1 MLRSFVLLYKMQ
13 RFFYD
18 GHSLKRTAFSYLN
31 EKSSV
36 KAQSETTWVEAGDKM
51 CHGIN
56 VTLKTI
62 FYKNIKLH
70 MRAEGCNQRFLSVL

>member
-1 MLRSFVLLYKMQ
+1 MQ

-18 GHSLKRTAFSYLN
+18 GHSLKRTACSYLN

-36 KAQSETTWVEAGDKM
+36 KAQGETTGIETGDKM

-56 VTLKTI
+56 VTLKNNFLQKHQTA
-62 FYKNIKLH
+62 H
-70 MRAEGCNQRFLSVL
+70 EGSRV